1 MCSVAYALY
10 RQVAMSVFLHVI
22 RHDSCVMNNRLRK
35 LHALAL
41 TERIR
46 SVQDADSG
54 MLLQLLYLQIRPGF
68 DMELEKDRYAS

>member
-22 RHDSCVMNNRLRK
+22 RHNTCVMYNSLRK

-54 MLLQLLYLQIRPGF
+54 TLLQLLYLQIRPGY
-68 DMELEKDRYAS
+68 DMELKKDRYAS